1 MQTNASPVRVTHD
14 RLDALLGPLR
24 GLLTPWGPLIAGVLG
39 WAITAPFSSA
49 PLAIGLCWWGMALLL
64 WSIQIE
70 RPWLNVLPFPPLTVL
85 ALHLFLR
92 WELGGLLLLLGPRG
106 TGDIDVWSKHVAQA
120 LPINAIFTTA
130 LVGIG
135 AVNWCWIRK
144 SPAPSMACQ
153 TSNGESRGIE
163 SKTLL
168 LLAAATGLIAVGYAF
183 VGYFGGTLDRGPTY
197 LQWAGKL
204 WRPDTLFSATIRLR
218 DLYFILLP
226 LVVWLWRR
234 SWIIE
239 AAFLIPTAASL
250 LLTAI
255 LGGRGL
261 LLYPAVLLLSGLW
274 LAGANAKLIRTLV
287 TAIAA
292 LAILVTAVFPSLRNS
307 TAFQNTSK
315 ADIGSRINLLQKTA
329 LSLNP
334 FQSLTEI
341 GRDLY
346 AWSDPYLFQEPGL
359 SQPPAGNQRLGN
371 LIHVWTPRALMP
383 NRPEIN
389 DGHLIVKEIMGK
401 PNAGVHE
408 GRHIWFPGI
417 SFGADL
423 YWRYRWPGVLIGS
436 IVFGSFY
443 ALLCRFWYRMA
454 DLNRSTWSLLIALYP
469 STFLQGPP
477 LRSVSE
483 TAWNWLYEFP
493 KYLAILIVLALIV
506 ESLRKLW
513 RNQAHS

>member
-1 MQTNASPVRVTHD
+1 M
-14 RLDALLGPLR
+14 
-24 GLLTPWGPLIAGVLG
+24 
-39 WAITAPFSSA
+39 
-49 PLAIGLCWWGMALLL
+49 
-64 WSIQIE
+64 
-70 RPWLNVLPFPPLTVL
+70 
-85 ALHLFLR
+85 
-92 WELGGLLLLLGPRG
+92 
-106 TGDIDVWSKHVAQA
+106 
-120 LPINAIFTTA
+120 
-130 LVGIG
+130 
-135 AVNWCWIRK
+135 
-144 SPAPSMACQ
+144 
-153 TSNGESRGIE
+153 
-163 SKTLL
+163 
-168 LLAAATGLIAVGYAF
+168 IAVGYAF

-315 ADIGSRINLLQKTA
+315 TDIGSRINLLQKTA

-371 LIHVWTPRALMP
+371 LIHVWMPRALMP

-401 PNAGVHE
+401 PNAGVRE

-423 YWRYRWPGVLIGS
+423 YWRYRWTGVLIGS
-436 IVFGSFY
+436 IVFGGFY

-493 KYLAILIVLALIV
+493 KYLAILIVLALII